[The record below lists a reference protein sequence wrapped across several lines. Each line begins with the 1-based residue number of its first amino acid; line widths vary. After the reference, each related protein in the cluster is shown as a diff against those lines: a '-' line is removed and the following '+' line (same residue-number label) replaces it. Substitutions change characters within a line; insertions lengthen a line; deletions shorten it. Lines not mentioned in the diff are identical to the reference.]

1 MIDNVNLIDKTLILS
16 QSFEKQKSK
25 VKIMYFM
32 MKIILKNMTI
42 SAQTLKL

>member
-1 MIDNVNLIDKTLILS
+1 MIVNVNLIDKILILS
-16 QSFEKQKSK
+16 QSFEKKSN

-32 MKIILKNMTI
+32 IKVKKNKTI